1 MKSRPDTM
9 APLAAAE
16 ALIALRR
23 APTKDDLEL
32 NAEGQA
38 LLDSLEAGL
47 RPNELAASFPRIV
60 NQMARLWRRPREMDK
75 YFDGLL
81 VDTRGN
87 RHGFSLKVLI
97 ELTTLKEHY
106 QTTAFPAGGSIWDG
120 ADSVRGKHQ

>member
-1 MKSRPDTM
+1 MKPRSDTK
-9 APLAAAE
+9 AALGAAE
-16 ALIALRR
+16 ALMALRR
-23 APTKDDLEL
+23 PPTKDDLEL

-38 LLDSLEAGL
+38 LLDALDAEL

-60 NQMARLWRRPREMDK
+60 NQMSRLWRRPREMDK

-87 RHGFSLKVLI
+87 RHGFPLKVLM

-106 QTTAFPAGGSIWDG
+106 QTTAFPAGDSIWDG

>member
-9 APLAAAE
+9 APLAAAD
-16 ALIALRR
+16 ALIALRQP
-23 APTKDDLEL
+23 PTKDDLEL

-38 LLDSLEAGL
+38 LLDSLDAGL

-60 NQMARLWRRPREMDK
+60 NQMARLWRRPTEMDK
-75 YFDGLL
+75 YVDGLL

-106 QTTAFPAGGSIWDG
+106 QTTAFPAGGSVWDG
-120 ADSVRGKHQ
+120 RDCFRGSQ

>member
-1 MKSRPDTM
+1 M

-16 ALIALRR
+16 ALITLRR
-23 APTKDDLEL
+23 PPSKDDLEL

-38 LLDSLEAGL
+38 LLDSLDAGL
-47 RPNELAASFPRIV
+47 RPNELATSFPRIV
-60 NQMARLWRRPREMDK
+60 NQMARLWRRPRELDK

>member
-1 MKSRPDTM
+1 MKPRSDTK
-9 APLAAAE
+9 AVLGAAE
-16 ALIALRR
+16 ALMALRR
-23 APTKDDLEL
+23 PPTKDDLEL

-38 LLDSLEAGL
+38 LLDSLDAEL

-87 RHGFSLKVLI
+87 RHGFPLKVLM
-97 ELTTLKEHY
+97 ELTTLKEYY
-106 QTTAFPAGGSIWDG
+106 QTTAFPAADSIWDG
-120 ADSVRGKHQ
+120 ADSLRGKHQ

>member
-23 APTKDDLEL
+23 PPTTDDLEL

-38 LLDSLEAGL
+38 LLGSLDAAV

-60 NQMARLWRRPREMDK
+60 NQMARLWRLPREMDK

-87 RHGFSLKVLI
+87 RQGFSLKVLI

-106 QTTAFPAGGSIWDG
+106 QTTAFPADGSIWDG
-120 ADSVRGKHQ
+120 AESVRGTHQ

>member
-1 MKSRPDTM
+1 MKPQPDTK
-9 APLAAAE
+9 APLGAAE
-16 ALIALRR
+16 ALLALRR
-23 APTKDDLEL
+23 PPTKDDLEL
-32 NAEGQA
+32 NGEGQA
-38 LLDSLEAGL
+38 LLDSLDSVL
-47 RPNELAASFPRIV
+47 RPKELAASFPRIV

-87 RHGFSLKVLI
+87 RHGFPLKVLM

-106 QTTAFPAGGSIWDG
+106 QTTAFPSGESIWDG